1 MPPRVCD
8 ARAVIRSTPRN
19 PVGAHVPVAGRGLA
33 GTGLAYADKVGAES
47 VQVFV
52 ANPRGWAAPTG
63 NPEQDRA
70 FRAGCAERGISAYV
84 HAPYLINFGSDSA
97 ATRERSGESLR
108 HSLSRGR
115 AIGAAG
121 VVVHTGSAVGGSR
134 TAALRQ
140 VHDGMLPLLDE
151 LDGYGE
157 DAPWLLLEPTAGQGS
172 SLCSRMADLAEYVD
186 ALERHPR
193 VGVCLDTC
201 HAFAAGHDLAAP
213 GGTARMLD
221 ELVAAAGPG
230 RLRLIHANDSKDV
243 AGARKDRHANIGAGH
258 IGAEPFGELLTHP
271 ATDGVPLII
280 ETPDDRHAPDRI
292 EGALHT
298 RDIDRLKQLRR
309 GRDAQPAAAPT
320 APALTAPAPGAPAA
334 PARSPGW
341 VLSRTSSS

>member
-1 MPPRVCD
+1 MERRDNHMERSAGLHRTSVCD
-8 ARAVIRSTPRN
+8 ARAVIRSALRN

-70 FRAGCAERGISAYV
+70 FRAGCAERGVSAYV

-108 HSLSRGR
+108 HSLSRAH

-134 TAALRQ
+134 ATALRQ
-140 VHDGMLPLLDE
+140 VHEGMLPLLDE
-151 LDGYGE
+151 PAGYGE
-157 DAPWLLLEPTAGQGS
+157 GAPWLLLEPTAGQGS
-172 SLCSRMADLAEYVD
+172 SLCSRMGDLAEYLD
-186 ALERHPR
+186 ALEHHPR

-201 HAFAAGHDLAAP
+201 HAFAAGHDLAAA

-221 ELVAAAGPG
+221 DLVAAAGPG

-243 AGARKDRHANIGAGH
+243 VGARKDRHANIGAGH
-258 IGAEPFGELLTHP
+258 IGAESFGELFTHP
-271 ATDGVPLII
+271 ATEGVPLII
-280 ETPDDRHAPDRI
+280 ETPDDRHAPDRV

-309 GRDAQPAAAPT
+309 NVKG
-320 APALTAPAPGAPAA
+320 
-334 PARSPGW
+334 
-341 VLSRTSSS
+341 